1 MNWKFLLVILVCLLC
16 ASSVGFVVFRSSSQ
30 KSDDDLLMADEITM
44 TPVSETSPVV
54 IASPSPPPPTE
65 APPVTTSPPARNT
78 DVMIY
83 APGNPY
89 VQFPGGYWGPRV
101 PIPPIPA
108 YPRGWW
114 PQQPRPIQPG
124 GSFPELM
131 GRDKD
136 DAVAYVMSTY
146 PNMTTVAVRYGA
158 PLPTDYRTDRF
169 VLVYDAYTRKI
180 VGASIG

>member
-1 MNWKFLLVILVCLLC
+1 MNWKIVLIILVSLLC
-16 ASSVGFVVFRSSSQ
+16 ATSAGLMLYRSTQ
-30 KSDDDLLMADEITM
+30 QPKKTDDDF
-44 TPVSETSPVV
+44 VSMPSAAEVPVV
-54 IASPSPPPPTE
+54 MATDPPTSSPPP
-65 APPVTTSPPARNT
+65 PPVTTSPPARNT

-89 VQFPGGYWGPRV
+89 VMFPGGYWGPRYRV
-101 PIPPIPA
+101 PPVPA
-108 YPRGWW
+108 YPQPWW
-114 PQQPRPIQPG
+114 PPAPRPIQPG

-136 DAVAYVMSTY
+136 DAIAYVLSTY